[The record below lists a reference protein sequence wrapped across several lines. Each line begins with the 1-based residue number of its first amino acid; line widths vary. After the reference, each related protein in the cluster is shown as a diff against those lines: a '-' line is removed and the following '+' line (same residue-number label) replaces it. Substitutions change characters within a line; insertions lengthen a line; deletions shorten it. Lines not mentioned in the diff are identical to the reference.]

1 MSLQGKEVQEMH
13 KKYILQSW
21 GKAGQDVLPVE
32 KAEGIYFWDYDGN
45 KYADMFQSG
54 T

>member
-1 MSLQGKEVQEMH
+1 MSLQGKEIQEMH

-32 KAEGIYFWDYDGN
+32 KAKGIYFWD
-45 KYADMFQSG
+45 
-54 T
+54 